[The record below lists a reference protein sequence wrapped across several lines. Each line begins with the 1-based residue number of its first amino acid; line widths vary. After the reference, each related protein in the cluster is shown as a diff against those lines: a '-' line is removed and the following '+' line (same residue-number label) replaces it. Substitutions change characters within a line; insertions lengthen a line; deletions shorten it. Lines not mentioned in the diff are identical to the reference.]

1 MCTEETTVTTET
13 IGDRING
20 IIEREGHTIATFAKK
35 IGVPWTTIKN
45 IVSGRNAPG
54 YDIMLRIINAVDWVD
69 ANYLLLGEELSKG
82 NQANLLKIVE
92 RQNKTI
98 ESQQQT
104 IDRLTKRC
112 WSNSILTS
120 FMHRSA
126 RKSSAFI
133 KHLFYIVHANI

>member
-54 YDIMLRIINAVDWVD
+54 YDIMLKIINAVD
-69 ANYLLLGEELSKG
+69 YLLLGEELSKG

-104 IDRLTKRC
+104 IDRLTKKM
-112 WSNSILTS
+112 LEQ
-120 FMHRSA
+120 
-126 RKSSAFI
+126 
-133 KHLFYIVHANI
+133 

>member
-54 YDIMLRIINAVDWVD
+54 YDIILRIINAVDWVD

-104 IDRLTKRC
+104 IDRLTKKM
-112 WSNSILTS
+112 LEQ
-120 FMHRSA
+120 
-126 RKSSAFI
+126 
-133 KHLFYIVHANI
+133 

>member
-20 IIEREGHTIATFAKK
+20 IIEREGHTISTFAKK

-104 IDRLTKRC
+104 IDRLTKKM
-112 WSNSILTS
+112 LEQ
-120 FMHRSA
+120 
-126 RKSSAFI
+126 
-133 KHLFYIVHANI
+133 